1 MKKFKF
7 FTMVAAALL
16 MAACSSDEIESV
28 AEKGTGMRPLEI
40 VPVVQYQTRA
50 QITAENLSSLIVNVT
65 GNFANAAGTVVENPT
80 LVMTK
85 DQEDKWSYTYNN
97 GTAGPLYW
105 AVQPQT
111 ATFAAHSLAA
121 DATVDEQAEQADA
134 VGGWAEKQYDGE
146 NEPGEVAITLKHAV
160 SKMQF
165 KARVVGAATD
175 AIKVQI
181 DIQDVA
187 IRNIGYQSAGYVIP
201 TSEMTMGT
209 LAVNGQASPATKDI
223 TATSASA
230 GTYIEL
236 NATDATAST
245 DLASFFMVPQTVTA
259 ADLTASTWSNSYLA
273 VRAQIRITQVNGN
286 DPLVESMVYPNV
298 GAVNTTDYAWV
309 AVPLPADFTA
319 MQAHK
324 KYIFTLNFSADA
336 LGKVDRAN
344 DPDRDDEGADII
356 IAGRSVQPVV
366 VTVEEVTDFEEDNN
380 TNVDVTTVEPEE
392 GEETVVVIE
401 P

>member
-1 MKKFKF
+1 
-7 FTMVAAALL
+7 
-16 MAACSSDEIESV
+16 
-28 AEKGTGMRPLEI
+28 
-40 VPVVQYQTRA
+40 VQYQTRA
-50 QITAENLSSLIVNVT
+50 QITADNLSSLIVNVT
-65 GNFANAAGTVVENPT
+65 GKFSNAAGTVVENPT
-80 LVMTK
+80 LAMTK
-85 DQEDKWSYTYNN
+85 DQEGKWSYTYNN

-134 VGGWAEKQYDGE
+134 VGGWAEKAYDGT
-146 NEPGEVAITLKHAV
+146 NEPGAVSITLKHAV

-259 ADLTASTWSNSYLA
+259 ADLTASTWSNSYH
-273 VRAQIRITQVNGN
+273 RR
-286 DPLVESMVYPNV
+286 
-298 GAVNTTDYAWV
+298 
-309 AVPLPADFTA
+309 
-319 MQAHK
+319 
-324 KYIFTLNFSADA
+324 
-336 LGKVDRAN
+336 
-344 DPDRDDEGADII
+344 PDRL
-356 IAGRSVQPVV
+356 S
-366 VTVEEVTDFEEDNN
+366 
-380 TNVDVTTVEPEE
+380 
-392 GEETVVVIE
+392 
-401 P
+401 